1 MSNFEQTAFMRK
13 MKLNS
18 FKSFGITLL
27 VLLGGF
33 FISGHKKTGNEAR
46 EAATPPEK
54 AVATFQV
61 EPGFKVELL
70 VSEPLIASPV
80 DMEID
85 EYGRMYV
92 VEMPGYPLDKSGT
105 GRIKLLT
112 DTDGDG
118 KMDKSS
124 VFADKLVLP
133 NGILR
138 WKKGVMITDAP
149 NVLYLED
156 TDGDGQA
163 DVRDTLLTGFSL
175 SNPHVNVNNP
185 VYGLDNWIHL
195 SHLGAIGTRK
205 YGTEFGDLGSEIRF
219 PGNAASPKLPKNA
232 EGHNV
237 RFRPETRELEMG
249 SGRSQFGHTF
259 DRWGHHFF
267 THNQNHLYHEVIGA
281 SYLKRNPE
289 LLVTDATQ
297 VISDHG
303 KSTEVFQITKNPDR
317 QLFTPVGMTTSSSGM
332 TAYLGGLFP
341 APFDGNVTFVAESV
355 SNLVHVDIVK
365 DKGASFTAARQHPDK
380 EFLASTDSWS
390 RPVNMYVGP
399 DGALYVIDYYRQII
413 EHPEWMSDEAVAEG
427 GLYNGYNMGRI
438 YRITPTETKG
448 PEWVK
453 GLKLGDASSQQ
464 LVGYLSN
471 PNIWW
476 RQNAQRLLVDRADKS
491 VVPELTKMAS
501 NANAPLGRLHALWTL
516 EGIKS
521 LTAPRIIEA
530 LKDPVPGIRENAIK
544 LAEIHLDQNPELA
557 AALITLEKDTDPKVR
572 FQLLCTLGYINTPE
586 AGKVREQL
594 LFADLN
600 DDWVQIA
607 ALSANSAQTNPLLNK
622 VMSSYKKGDPA
633 QALLLQRLT
642 AIVGAGTDV
651 TPIGTLIKKAVAPGT
666 TTKSGWQS
674 PVLTGLTEGLKRK
687 KIDYKLLTNEQ
698 NLLIKSSFDNPDT
711 EVRKASLQMLK
722 IIGVADATQLNA
734 GMAKAVSIV
743 ENGKLPYEKR
753 AEALNFMSLGQP
765 APYTSMLEKLIVPQ
779 EQPLVQTAAL
789 KILSQI
795 PGENVTTYALKQ
807 WDELTPE
814 MRDVALNTFMTSP
827 TRVSMLLDAIE
838 SKKVKPESVGWPRSV
853 QLMSHSDAKLRDK
866 ARVLLGRTDK
876 DQVNKDFQKA
886 LSLTGDVSK
895 GKLVYMQNCALCHQ
909 VRGQIGVSYGPDLG
923 TVHNWLAKDL
933 MANILDPGLSIAPGF
948 DLWEVHLKEG
958 DALQGMIMTETSA
971 AIELRIASGVNKT
984 INRQDIKSIK
994 ALNMSVMP
1002 VLSSQ
1007 LDQQKMA
1014 DLISFLKNSRTE

>member
-1 MSNFEQTAFMRK
+1 
-13 MKLNS
+13 MKNTNY
-18 FKSFGITLL
+18 FKSTVLAII
-27 VLLGGF
+27 VLLCGLFINSRRNGGV
-33 FISGHKKTGNEAR
+33 ER
-46 EAATPPEK
+46 EGATPPEK

-105 GRIKLLT
+105 GRVKLLS

-118 KMDKSS
+118 KMDKST
-124 VFADKLVLP
+124 VFADGLVLP

-156 TDGDGQA
+156 TDGDGKA

-219 PGNAASPKLPKNA
+219 PDQSASPRLPKNA
-232 EGHNV
+232 DGHNV
-237 RFRPETRELEMG
+237 RFRPESHELEMA

-259 DRWGHHFF
+259 DQWGHHFF

-281 SYLKRNPE
+281 DYLKRNPD
-289 LLVTDATQ
+289 LVVSDATQ
-297 VISDHG
+297 VISDHE
-303 KSTEVFQITKNPDR
+303 KATEVFQITKNPDR
-317 QLFTPVGMTTSSSGM
+317 QLFTPVGVTTSSSGL
-332 TAYLGGLFP
+332 TAYLGGAFP

-365 DKGASFTAARQHPDK
+365 DKGASFTAARQHPGR

-438 YRITPTETKG
+438 YRITPSAAKG

-453 GLKLGDASSQQ
+453 GLKLGDATNEQ
-464 LVGYLSN
+464 LVGYLAN
-471 PNIWW
+471 ANIWW
-476 RQNAQRLLVDRADKS
+476 RQNAQRLLVDRNAANA
-491 VVPELTKMAS
+491 VPALVKMA
-501 NANAPLGRLHALWTL
+501 ANTSAPLGRLHALWTL
-516 EGIKS
+516 EGLKL
-521 LTAPRIIEA
+521 LTPELITAA
-530 LKDPVPGIRENAIK
+530 LKDPVAGIRENAVR
-544 LAEIHLDQNPELA
+544 LAEIHRNDYPVLMQTL
-557 AALITLEKDTDPKVR
+557 LSLEKDKDPKVR
-572 FQLLCTLGYINTPE
+572 FQLLCTLGYSNTPE
-586 AGKVREQL
+586 AGKVRERL
-594 LFADLN
+594 LFSDLR

-607 ALSANSAQTNPLLNK
+607 ALSANSSQTGALMK
-622 VMSSYKKGDPA
+622 TVMASYKADNPA
-633 QALLLQRLT
+633 YALLVQRLSG
-642 AIVGAGTDV
+642 IIGAGSDAE
-651 TPIGTLIKKAVAPGT
+651 PIRSLINQAIAPQT
-666 TTKSGWQS
+666 AKQSGWQS
-674 PVLTGLTEGLKRK
+674 PVLAGLTDGLRRK
-687 KIDYKLLTNEQ
+687 KVDFALLRKEQ
-698 NLLIKSSFDNPDT
+698 TALIRSSFINPSAA
-711 EVRKASLQMLK
+711 VRKSSLQMLK
-722 IIGVADATQLNA
+722 LIGVADSVQLRN
-734 GMAKAVSIV
+734 GMEKAVAIAKNS
-743 ENGKLPYEKR
+743 KLSQEKR
-753 AEALNFMSLGQP
+753 VEAINFMSLGKP
-765 APYTSMLEKLIVPQ
+765 GPYSSMLEGLIIPQ
-779 EQPLVQTAAL
+779 EQPSIQIAAL

-795 PGENVTTYALKQ
+795 PDETAPKYALKQ
-807 WDELTPE
+807 WDQLTPE
-814 MRDVALNTFMTSP
+814 MRDEALNTFMSGNG
-827 TRVSMLLDAIE
+827 RVTMLLDALE
-838 SKKVKPESVGWPRSV
+838 SGKIKAETVGWPRSV
-853 QLMSHSDAKLRDK
+853 QLMSSSNEKIREK

-876 DQVNKDFQKA
+876 DKIIKDYQKA
-886 LSLTGDVSK
+886 LELPGDLEK

-909 VRGQIGVSYGPDLG
+909 VRGKIGVSYGPDLG

-933 MANILDPGLSIAPGF
+933 MANILDPSLSIAPGF
-948 DLWEVHLKEG
+948 DLWEVKLKDGE
-958 DALQGMIMTETSA
+958 AVQGMILSETSA
-971 AIELRIASGVNKT
+971 AIELRIASGLNKT

-994 ALNMSVMP
+994 GLGMSVMP
-1002 VLSSQ
+1002 VLASQ
-1007 LDQQKMA
+1007 LDQQNMA
-1014 DLISFLKNSRTE
+1014 DLIAFLKNSRIE